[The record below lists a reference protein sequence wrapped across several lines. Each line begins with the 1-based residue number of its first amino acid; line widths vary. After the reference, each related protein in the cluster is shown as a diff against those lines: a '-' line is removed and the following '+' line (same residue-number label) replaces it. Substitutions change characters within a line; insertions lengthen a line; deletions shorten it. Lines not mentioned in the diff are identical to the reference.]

1 MIEKRNTLLH
11 PPSLVSDAG
20 RRTSDELNNVTA
32 GSSSCSSSR
41 TLNAAD
47 SCNTRSAQP
56 PSSCTPPSPRPF
68 FFEDQPVEPPNQ
80 RRTPSILLQ
89 KDEACS
95 SVRPAIAERSS

>member
-68 FFEDQPVEPPNQ
+68 FFEDQPVEPPN
-80 RRTPSILLQ
+80 PILLQ